1 MTNILQAKI
10 KSFLFTPSW
19 FWMAIAT
26 LFATSLALRFWEL
39 GQFNT
44 LVFDEVYYVKYA
56 QNYLNRTPFFDVHPP
71 LGKYLIAIG
80 IWVSKLHFW
89 NPTGQT
95 TAFGYRWLNA
105 LTGSLIPLIVAGIA
119 YQLSYR
125 RSYAFIAALF
135 ASADGLLLVESR
147 YAFLNIYLVFFG
159 LLGQWCFLIAL
170 AQKSLLRWLYLILAG
185 IFFGCSAAVKWYGLG
200 FWLGICAVWASARI
214 VSWWQRDRKLSL
226 STIEG
231 IKLPFWQNL
240 SKLKL
245 FPLFIFLGVIPVVVY
260 CLLWIPHLQLDR
272 ERGFWELHQ
281 KSWTFHQ
288 QLGSSSK
295 IHPYC
300 SPWYSWVIMVR
311 PVAYFFEKSGNSAQS
326 TVYDVHGMGNPILWW
341 LAAIAMLI
349 LVGIIVQQVYVR
361 ERKRQQEFNFSIPLY
376 LLLNYGANWLP
387 WMLVHRCAFLYYY
400 MPASIFGFLAIAYLV
415 DRWLHSDN
423 LWWRAIAVNVTFLIL
438 MGFAYW
444 LPIYLGLPL
453 SREAFD
459 HRMWFRSWY

>member
-1 MTNILQAKI
+1 MTNILKTKI
-10 KSFLFTPSW
+10 RSFFFAPSW
-19 FWMAIAT
+19 FWMAIAI
-26 LFATSLALRFWEL
+26 LLATSLALRFWEL
-39 GQFNT
+39 GRFNQ

-56 QNYLNRTPFFDVHPP
+56 QNYLSRTPFFDVHPP
-71 LGKYLIAIG
+71 LGKYLIAFG

-105 LTGSLIPLIVAGIA
+105 LTGSLILLIVAGIA

-125 RSYAFIAALF
+125 RSYAFIAAWF
-135 ASADGLLLVESR
+135 ACADGLLLVESR

-159 LLGQWCFLIAL
+159 LLAQWCFLIAL
-170 AQKSLLRWLYLILAG
+170 AQKSLLRWLYLVLAG

-200 FWLGICAVWASARI
+200 FWLGIGAVWASARI
-214 VSWWQRDRKLSL
+214 VSWWQRDRKLSFNQ
-226 STIEG
+226 
-231 IKLPFWQNL
+231 PFWQNL
-240 SKLKL
+240 SKFKL
-245 FPLFIFLGVIPVVVY
+245 WPLLVFLGVIPVVVY
-260 CLLWIPHLQLDR
+260 CLLWIPHWQLDR
-272 ERGFWELHQ
+272 DRGFWELHQ

-288 QLGSSSK
+288 QLGSSSQ

-300 SPWYSWVIMVR
+300 SPWYSWVLMVR

-341 LAAIAMLI
+341 LGTIAMLI
-349 LVGIIVQQVYVR
+349 LVGKIAQQVYPIQK
-361 ERKRQQEFNFSIPLY
+361 KRQREFDFSIPLY

-415 DRWLHSDN
+415 DRWLYSDN
-423 LWWRAIAVNVTFLIL
+423 LWWRAIAINIIFFIL
-438 MGFAYW
+438 MGLAYW